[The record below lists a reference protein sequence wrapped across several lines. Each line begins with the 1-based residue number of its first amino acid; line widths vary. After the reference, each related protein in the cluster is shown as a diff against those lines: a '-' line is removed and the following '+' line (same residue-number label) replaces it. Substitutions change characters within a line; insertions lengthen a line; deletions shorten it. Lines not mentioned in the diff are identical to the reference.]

1 MTRVDDLYQLLVI
14 RPRCG
19 QELVEAGIGYRYSA
33 RIYDLRQAGFLIADA
48 KCSRHPHR
56 AAMVEYQLEG
66 WGDMQPAFDFDT
78 EVAL

>member
-33 RIYDLRQAGFLIADA
+33 RVYDLRQAGFNIADV
-48 KCSRHPHR
+48 KCSRHRHR
-56 AAMVEYQLEG
+56 ASMVEYVLEG
-66 WGDMQPAFDFDT
+66 WGDMQPAFDFE

>member
-33 RIYDLRQAGFLIADA
+33 RVYDLRQAGFNITDV
-48 KCSRHPHR
+48 KCLRHEHR
-56 AAMVEYQLEG
+56 ASMVEYVLEG
-66 WGDMQPAFDFDT
+66 WGESQPT
-78 EVAL
+78 LEGWVV